1 MGLDIFY
8 NVDNDDEIFT
18 FEYITDD
25 ELKRHH
31 ELTRTFANLMSRKNV
46 IPENEKTELDQISQ
60 ITGIDLSSISHLDE
74 IPDLGELEEILEY
87 DPEYYEAQK
96 VEYEIQ
102 RRKIENNLDEV
113 SSKIT
118 ELIEKLKE
126 KEDLYRLLSFTSF
139 DSLNSSV
146 YFKKEN
152 NGGDNFYTDL
162 NNFKNFVDYARS
174 KGTKTIWFR
183 YS

>member
-87 DPEYYEAQK
+87 DPEYYEEQK

-102 RRKIENNLDEV
+102 RSKIENNLDEV

-118 ELIEKLKE
+118 ELVEKLKE

>member
-8 NVDNDDEIFT
+8 NVDNDEDIFT

-25 ELKRHH
+25 ELKKHH
-31 ELTRTFANLMSRKNV
+31 ELSRTFANLMSRKNV
-46 IPENEKTELDQISQ
+46 ISENEKTELDQISR
-60 ITGIDLSSISHLDE
+60 ITGIDLSSIIHLDE
-74 IPDLGELEEILEY
+74 IPDPDEFQEILEY
-87 DPEYYEAQK
+87 DPEYYEEQK
-96 VEYEIQ
+96 AEYEIQ

-118 ELIEKLKE
+118 GLIEKLKE
-126 KEDLYRLLSFTSF
+126 KEDLYRLLAPASF
-139 DSLNSSV
+139 DSLNNSV

-152 NGGDNFYTDL
+152 NRGDNFHADL
-162 NNFKNFVDYARS
+162 NNFKNFMDYARA